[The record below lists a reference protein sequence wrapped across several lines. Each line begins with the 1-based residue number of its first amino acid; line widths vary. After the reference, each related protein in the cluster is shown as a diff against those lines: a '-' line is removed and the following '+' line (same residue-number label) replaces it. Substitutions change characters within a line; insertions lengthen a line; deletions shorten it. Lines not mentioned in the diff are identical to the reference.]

1 MWSTAQRLLNRR
13 RDVGSAIVSNRCGRG
28 YYERP
33 ALTRTA
39 RSRDA
44 DNKSLRPRKVF

>member
-44 DNKSLRPRKVF
+44 NNKS